1 MSRISIAKLN
11 DEQRTVFGWA
21 YVSVSKDGEQI
32 VDDSGETVDIT
43 ELEPAM
49 YDFVKESRESGD
61 MHDGTVTG
69 VLIESVVFT
78 KDKLEAM
85 GLPRDAL
92 QQGAWVGFQLDDE
105 SFAKVKTGGRTAW
118 SIEGAAKRVAV

>member
-1 MSRISIAKLN
+1 M
-11 DEQRTVFGWA
+11 
-21 YVSVSKDGEQI
+21 SVSKDGEKV
-32 VDDSGETVDIT
+32 VDHSGDSVDIT

-49 YDFVKESRESGD
+49 YNFVKESRESGD

-92 QQGAWVGFQLDDE
+92 PQGAWVGFQLDDE
-105 SFAKVKTGGRTAW
+105 SFAKVKEGGRTAW
-118 SIEGAAKRVAV
+118 SIEGAAERVAV